1 MIDSILLHFFTGITA
16 AAAATS
22 ETTATGRDWT
32 ATIIMDAVIGLV
44 IVSGLALLQIFLSKT
59 QSKWPGLV
67 LPGCSIFL
75 SLIAGFGFLLFTI
88 AGARVILSAI
98 GIFVLFN
105 IPTLIYLAIYMIV
118 RNNKNDLSKKNQEIQ
133 KMNIQDL
140 E

>member
-1 MIDSILLHFFTGITA
+1 MA
-16 AAAATS
+16 
-22 ETTATGRDWT
+22 
-32 ATIIMDAVIGLV
+32 
-44 IVSGLALLQIFLSKT
+44 IVSGLAFLQIFLSKT

-67 LPGCSIFL
+67 LPGCNIFL
-75 SLIAGFGFLLFTI
+75 SLITVFGFHLFAL
-88 AGARVILSAI
+88 AGAIIIFSTI

-118 RNNKNDLSKKNQEIQ
+118 RNNKKDLSKKNQEIQ